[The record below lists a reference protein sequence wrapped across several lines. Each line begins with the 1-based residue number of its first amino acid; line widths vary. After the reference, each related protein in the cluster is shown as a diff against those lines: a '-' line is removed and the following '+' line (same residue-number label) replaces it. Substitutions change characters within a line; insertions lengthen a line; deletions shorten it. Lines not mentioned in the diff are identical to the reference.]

1 MSVLLGS
8 SAASGT
14 ARQHEAGAASG
25 AAELLVVL
33 VVLVVPVVLVILVV
47 PVVLGAVSTKPMFLD
62 LQGSADERSGEA
74 SLKDSVGTVHV
85 GLMRTFL
92 SDVILL

>member
-25 AAELLVVL
+25 AAELLEVE
-33 VVLVVPVVLVILVV
+33 VLVVPVVLVILVV

-62 LQGSADERSGEA
+62 LQDSADERSGEA